1 MCDPVSAGMFAI
13 NAVGQVGQHQAQR
26 QGVNARNRQRLKQ
39 FEYENQD
46 YLNTV
51 KLDNAQWKN
60 DVSIAEEEQNAI
72 FRNMVNQW
80 NQKDAELDRL
90 YSAHNFAIQD
100 KIIEMHQKAYAG
112 DQTGAT
118 AARRAADVYRKK
130 GYEVAKLTADLI
142 LQRKGVYLQKE
153 GVRQTSQEKA
163 NSIFEKVRFAPVHGH
178 TPVPPELEA
187 QKSSAGLFL
196 GLAGAGLQSF
206 GISKGGFGAQET
218 NMTKVTDSDLKPGGI
233 Q

>member
-13 NAVGQVGQHQAQR
+13 NAVGQVGEHQAQR

-51 KLDNAQWKN
+51 KLDNAQYKN
-60 DVSIAEEEQNAI
+60 DVSIAEEEQNEI
-72 FRNMVNQW
+72 FKAMVNQW
-80 NQKDAELDRL
+80 NEQDAQLDRL
-90 YSAHNFAIQD
+90 YSAHNFAVQD
-100 KIIEMHQKAYAG
+100 EIIKMYEATGAG
-112 DQTGAT
+112 ESTGAT
-118 AARRAADVYRKK
+118 AARLAAEPYRKK

-142 LQRKGVYLQKE
+142 LNKKEVYAKKDS
-153 GVRQTSQEKA
+153 VRQTSQQKA
-163 NSIFEKVRFAPVHGH
+163 NSVFEKVRFAPVHGH

-187 QKSSAGLFL
+187 QKSSAGLLL

-206 GISKGGFGAQET
+206 GISKGGFGAKDT
-218 NMTKVTDSDLKPGGI
+218 NMGEITNAELTGI